1 MADQEISEDYMRQ
14 GIRIILSNITKYVED
29 ARLLIQHDSMSHAAV
44 LSLYAS
50 EELGKAILLHETL
63 ESHKPNVDLKL
74 FRGKEAHDRKMAAAK
89 RLLGD
94 SIILQSSVAGR
105 ARVPFILGAPDV
117 EASPSLRMDCTYVDF
132 RDGKWSF
139 GSPFLVE
146 HLDGLL
152 NRLEKETATLANK
165 LSKQGPP
172 GDKPA
177 ESEVA

>member
-1 MADQEISEDYMRQ
+1 VDQEISEDYMRQ

-29 ARLLIQHDSMSHAAV
+29 ARLLIRHDSMSHAAV

-50 EELGKAILLHETL
+50 EELGKASLLHETL
-63 ESHKPNVDLKL
+63 ENHKPIVDLKL
-74 FRGKEAHDRKMAAAK
+74 FRGKEAHILKMAAAK

-94 SIILQSSVAGR
+94 SIILQSSIVGR

-132 RDGKWSF
+132 RDGKWTF

-146 HLDGLL
+146 HLGGLL
-152 NRLEKETATLANK
+152 DRLEKEAAMLGNK
-165 LSKQGPP
+165 LSKQDPP
-172 GDKPA
+172 GDKR
-177 ESEVA
+177 SEI